1 MATDDRHR
9 GTLRTDYETDPAQLH
24 GLPAMESSWQR
35 LLHRLACYGKGL
47 EYRDDD
53 GREGTLAPLLENHV
67 LTVVADLMRKR
78 LSGYGESFADAQG
91 TTGESEFYKK
101 LKKDIK
107 GWTERLEAFIDKSW
121 RTGLNE
127 SPAVAVAVQLRDSLK
142 KSLPVEDEAEK
153 HGYYRMLRTVRSIQE
168 HAGYYLDQI
177 ENGGDVDGALSL
189 LIAYV
194 RNYCSLADTFNQRLA
209 EFPSFYRNEILH
221 VKPEAVIQ
229 DHAYIVVR
237 PTEKFTLKARQEFIA
252 GQNAEG
258 EDLIYRTT
266 QDETVSPLQCVE
278 ADAVY
283 LLKNGDT
290 TGIRRQSIIPD
301 NIVNAVP
308 LFDIHQGD
316 PLSFGW
322 QIESP
327 MFILNEGKREVTVT
341 LHADTMPLSTDKVSG
356 GFSFYM
362 SHADGWQELSGQ
374 SSVTGNKLC
383 FRFTIEQ
390 DGILPSGC
398 NEEIHGK
405 TTDNPVLRIQTHE
418 NSSFPLDAV
427 SQLEISGAEIEVHV
441 TGIRNFTF
449 YNELGEADTTLP
461 FQPFGIQ
468 AECGAWFLFG
478 NEEMGLK
485 PLTEVM
491 MKGFWQKMPETV
503 QAFNERYKEYK
514 LNATDFKVSTQ
525 WQQGGKWM
533 ECNGEPQQLLAF
545 DDTEKTWRA
554 HILFDFKEQRSQS
567 RSLTSHYEYSRD
579 KDGFFRVRLQS
590 PPEGFG
596 EEAYRRKYTE
606 TMIQNARAKEK
617 NQKEMPKEPVT
628 PILSD
633 VELEYS
639 AVQRLTDIP
648 KAELFTTSDF
658 QETRFKSRM
667 DKEEDKSLYFAFVNA
682 RGLQSLRMYLDMV
695 IPPQSIPYNM
705 PQTNGTVSLVWE
717 YRKENSW
724 TELSSKTVIVEET
737 CGFTQSG
744 FIEIRLPEKIS
755 DKHIDRDG
763 KTWLRAAVKGD
774 AGSCLAI
781 RDVWTNCIPLT
792 AQNGDGLSLAAGSI
806 KDIQEPDGRIALIS
820 QPLPGF
826 GGKQAEGDT
835 HLSSHLRA
843 RFGNRHRAVNRKD
856 YEQLVLEHFP
866 EVDKAVCIPCTD
878 KGTRQVRLVMFSAGA
893 DSVYYLS
900 PSWKLKEIERAL
912 RQFAPPSVRL
922 EVLNPVYEDLKV
934 VCKAVLREEVA
945 DEGKVVRNLV
955 TLAWNYLAPWKRK
968 GTIPELQQTYSY
980 KELHA
985 RMANHEDLQ
994 TVVELT
1000 VGGHTPGTVDFDSP
1014 DYTIKGTYPYS
1025 VLIPKIE
1032 IILLSPD
1039 DGIESTEIG
1048 SSFIIK

>member
-35 LLHRLACYGKGL
+35 LLHRLARYGKGL